1 MLSHDLLARVGV
13 AGGVMITLT
22 RQDPLPL
29 WQFPLGPADVVSGVP
44 RLLSLINTFPI
55 SPSQ

>member
-1 MLSHDLLARVGV
+1 MLFHDLLASVGV

-22 RQDPLPL
+22 RQGPLPL
-29 WQFPLGPADVVSGVP
+29 WQLPLGSADVGSGVP
-44 RLLSLINTFPI
+44 RLLSLIKTFPI